1 MATAEEIR
9 RCAVVSVYYFCCVCD
24 AQVDVGSEH
33 DLEKYAERL
42 SDDGWQVHP
51 SGDVMCPKCAKG
63 T

>member
-1 MATAEEIR
+1 
-9 RCAVVSVYYFCCVCD
+9 VVSVYYFCCVCD